1 MALSASA
8 PQSLKLRI
16 LSCLTKLS
24 DRDTYS
30 LAASDLESIAQSLDA
45 NSLPVFLS
53 CIYSTDASDKSLVRK
68 QCIRLF
74 AVLSEAHGNSLSPY
88 LSKILS
94 NITRRF
100 RDPDSSVR
108 SACVNSV
115 ATLASSVTKSP
126 FSTFLKPLTDSLFT
140 EQDSNS
146 QIGAALCLASAID
159 SAPVPDPVKLG
170 KLLPRF
176 EKLLKCDSFKAKPAL
191 LTLIGSVIGVDGAF
205 GNGALKNFVPCLV
218 AFLSSEDWAARKSAA
233 EALGKLAVL
242 ERDALAE
249 FKAGCLK
256 TFESRRFD
264 KVKAVREV
272 MNQMLE
278 AWKQIPDLS
287 DEASAPAY
295 SQASSKEIAS
305 DGRYPPGSKNN
316 SSTRLDSPTP
326 RKNASSV
333 CRSTPP
339 DASPATTARRRSP
352 LSAGDKKASLS
363 MLQKVERKKR
373 LDWKVEVS
381 ARKSPSG
388 ELKERDENIPDR
400 RISENTK
407 ITKPETRRALFNKI
421 SDDKM
426 IKFGGLRSGSRVV
439 PCPDEGH
446 ESTVVAS
453 NATDDLHRNH
463 KDSEELH
470 LIRNQLNQIE
480 KQQSSLLDILQN
492 FIGSSQNGMRS
503 LETRVHGLERALDE
517 ISYDLAVSSG
527 RMSYANTPTTTC
539 CMLPGADFL
548 SSRFWKRAEGRH
560 SSSKFS
566 TPIGATPLAPM
577 RSRSDKVNPGL
588 SQMRHFLEQLDQ
600 KALKS
605 LRLWIFSCLCHGN
618 LKHSFGTLK

>member
-159 SAPVPDPVKLG
+159 SAPDPDPVKLG

-480 KQQSSLLDILQN
+480 KQQSSLLDILQV
-492 FIGSSQNGMRS
+492 G
-503 LETRVHGLERALDE
+503 T
-517 ISYDLAVSSG
+517 
-527 RMSYANTPTTTC
+527 
-539 CMLPGADFL
+539 
-548 SSRFWKRAEGRH
+548 
-560 SSSKFS
+560 
-566 TPIGATPLAPM
+566 
-577 RSRSDKVNPGL
+577 
-588 SQMRHFLEQLDQ
+588 
-600 KALKS
+600 KS
-605 LRLWIFSCLCHGN
+605 NC
-618 LKHSFGTLK
+618 T

>member
-1 MALSASA
+1 MA
-8 PQSLKLRI
+8 QSLKLRI
-16 LSCLTKLS
+16 LSSLTKLS

-30 LAASDLESIAQSLDA
+30 LAASELESIARSLDA
-45 NSLPVFLS
+45 NSLSIFLS

-68 QCIRLF
+68 QCVHLF
-74 AVLSEAHGNSLSPY
+74 AVLSEAHGNYLSPY
-88 LSKILS
+88 LSKILF

-115 ATLASSVTKSP
+115 AALAANVTKPP

-140 EQDSNS
+140 EQESNS

-159 SAPVPDPVKLG
+159 AAPDPDPVKLG
-170 KLLPRF
+170 KLLPKF
-176 EKLLKCDSFKAKPAL
+176 EKLLKCESFKAKPAL
-191 LTLIGSVIGVDGAF
+191 LTLIRSVIGLDGAF
-205 GNGALKNFVPCLV
+205 GNGALKNLVPCLV
-218 AFLSSEDWAARKSAA
+218 AFLSSDDWAARKSAA
-233 EALGKLAVL
+233 EALGKLAVV

-272 MNQMLE
+272 MSQMLE

-295 SQASSKEIAS
+295 SQSSSKEIAS

-316 SSTRLDSPTP
+316 SSSRLDAPIP
-326 RKNASSV
+326 RKNATAI

-339 DASPATTARRRSP
+339 DASLATTARRRSP
-352 LSAGDKKASLS
+352 LSGGDKKTSLS
-363 MLQKVERKKR
+363 MFQKVERKKP

-381 ARKSPSG
+381 VRKSPYLTRTIEG

-400 RISENTK
+400 R
-407 ITKPETRRALFNKI
+407 
-421 SDDKM
+421 
-426 IKFGGLRSGSRVV
+426 SGSRVV
-439 PCPDEGH
+439 PCPEEGP

-453 NATDDLHRNH
+453 NAHDDLHRNH

-503 LETRVHGLERALDE
+503 LETRVHGLELALDE

-527 RMSYANTPTTTC
+527 RMSYANTPRTTC
-539 CMLPGADFL
+539 CLLPGADFL

-560 SSSKFS
+560 PTSKFP
-566 TPIGATPLAPM
+566 TPTSAPPLAAM
-577 RSRSDKVNPGL
+577 RSRGDHHGTNEDAGSMNLENHRFQVQRRGGFMVNPLAVRQGE
-588 SQMRHFLEQLDQ
+588 SRVISDVTFP
-600 KALKS
+600 
-605 LRLWIFSCLCHGN
+605 
-618 LKHSFGTLK
+618 